1 MKKQDSNSDIHTKSS
16 DKLTKDKNTVLAYWT
31 SKVPYFQLDRKVS
44 IAMTRS
50 LNAESIIDSKDN
62 FDLNYMTTN
71 ILNTQQLENIKSF
84 LLSEYFIEH
93 SKKWKSLDGY
103 GFNCALKYLPPFDKN
118 KQWDSKKVQEFLE
131 SFIQ

>member
-1 MKKQDSNSDIHTKSS
+1 MD
-16 DKLTKDKNTVLAYWT
+16 

-84 LLSEYFIEH
+84 LLSEYFIE
-93 SKKWKSLDGY
+93 
-103 GFNCALKYLPPFDKN
+103 
-118 KQWDSKKVQEFLE
+118 QEIFRW
-131 SFIQ
+131 IWI